1 MNTFIKLN
9 HVAAIALAGCM
20 AASLASPL
28 AAMIMRGSN

>member
-20 AASLASPL
+20 AASLAACSDDNE
-28 AAMIMRGSN
+28 GE